1 MQKLA
6 EGWRGN
12 APLIATAI
20 CIATTLINLHALQ
33 VNMTLRASS
42 LRDEGFYAPATVAS
56 APSPIAATIPT
67 EAFFITLPTKEASNW
82 THHAK
87 SEVQKISKAAGITT
101 VHTIFG
107 EYNTKLYGTMI
118 GKLEQVGL
126 SLAHMAAWKAIID
139 RNLPGGWIFEDDVV
153 AHEHFAALFPS
164 YWALV
169 PNDYE
174 VIWLGHL
181 PIDGTVS
188 CENRFSTRLLHE
200 DFVYCTHAMIVSRA
214 GAERLVAAM
223 EGILTMSVLA
233 ERVPDKFELKIDLFI
248 NYVGEYFLP
257 KMERHKWV
265 IFDAAPGSM
274 AAWGGHKW
282 CRTANFYET
291 GRDPLGTCCEMCDI
305 DKVLKEDPNTA
316 PLMGTGLVYQNLCK
330 EDPDKLEAWRRDK
343 T

>member
-1 MQKLA
+1 MHY
-6 EGWRGN
+6 
-12 APLIATAI
+12 
-20 CIATTLINLHALQ
+20 INCYYVQMHRALHA
-33 VNMTLRASS
+33 SS
-42 LRDEGFYAPATVAS
+42 FPDGRNNSPTAVDVTVPAP
-56 APSPIAATIPT
+56 AATIPT
-67 EAFFITLPTKEASNW
+67 EAFFITLKSKEASNW
-82 THHAK
+82 TEHAR
-87 SEVQKISKAAGITT
+87 SEVKKISAAAGITK
-101 VHTIFG
+101 VNTIFG
-107 EYNTKLYGTMI
+107 EYNKILYGTMI

-126 SLAHMAAWKAIID
+126 SLAHMAAWNSIID
-139 RNLPGGWIFEDDVV
+139 NNLSGGWIFEDDVV
-153 AHEHFAALFPS
+153 AHDDFAALFPK

-169 PNDYE
+169 PADYE

-181 PIDGTVS
+181 PIEGTVS

-233 ERVPDKFELKIDLFI
+233 ERIPNKFELKIDLFI
-248 NYVGEYFLP
+248 NYIGEYFLP
-257 KMERHKWV
+257 KSERHKWV

-291 GRDPLGTCCEMCDI
+291 GRDPDGTCCETCDI
-305 DKVLKEDPNTA
+305 KKVLEEDPNTA

-330 EDPDKLEAWRRDK
+330 KDPGKLEAWRVGGRREELGLK
-343 T
+343 